1 MTMPITS
8 VMRCRFIDP
17 SRPPGQPPFGRPGVY
32 QWRGRRTRGL
42 MELGSGPSPAL
53 SRALVDDASPPDRV
67 PHVGEGSDVCG
78 RIALEGDEIG
88 GTSAADPP
96 PPPPPPRG
104 PGRGAGPRRPRRGER
119 KA

>member
-17 SRPPGQPPFGRPGVY
+17 SPPGQPPFGRPGVY

-88 GTSAADPP
+88 GTSDGDPP
-96 PPPPPPRG
+96 RARLG
-104 PGRGAGPRRPRRGER
+104 GEASGRGWGQRGQDIG
-119 KA
+119 K